1 MPVVGI
7 LGKIRRVG
15 KDYVTI
21 YVYAKYGGN
30 ELKRYLGSE
39 VIGLIEVKQQSDK

>member
-21 YVYAKYGGN
+21 YVYAKYGGD
-30 ELKRYLGSE
+30 ELKQYIGSE
-39 VIGLIEVKQQSDK
+39 VIGLIEVKQKISK